1 MKEIKDFY
9 NELGEEFLQKI
20 LNSELK
26 VTEKLTGTKFGFKK
40 SGDSIN
46 FYRRDKRSPLGPID
60 RTLSSLYENPISYIS
75 SLDLSNI
82 PDDVYFFFE
91 YFYNN
96 KPLSVKYDNLPKNGL
111 ILSCV
116 MGLDKQDV
124 NSINSETSTLTKWSK
139 ALGTDMPRVY
149 FNGLLS
155 EEQKEMISD
164 FVKTDSSDLLI
175 KFDTKSFSKHIIK
188 ILNPRLR
195 KTTLNK
201 DIEKSIEGFIF
212 QFTGDEKTYTAKTI
226 DPIFTQ
232 MQLQNRREKIS
243 NDEIGLLLYRFIEWL
258 NESNK
263 LNTITTSGD
272 NSDEKYLDIMSKLV
286 SMFIEDN
293 NTFIKDIDIKKPTF
307 AILPEFRLNPK
318 FIKNKKIQEF
328 ITNNSEYSDIYKI
341 LISSFRK
348 ERKKTTQIIDETLKK
363 YINNYVRLIK
373 LKTNETITESYMTF
387 SEWKKFKKQ

>member
-9 NELGEEFLQKI
+9 NELGQEFLDKI
-20 LNSELK
+20 LNSQIK
-26 VTEKLTGTKFGFKK
+26 VSEKLTGTKFGFRKN
-40 SGDSIN
+40 GDAIE
-46 FYRRDKRSPLGPID
+46 YYGRDKRSPLSPVD
-60 RTLSSLYENPISYIS
+60 RTLSSLYEKPIEYIS

-82 PDDVYFFFE
+82 PDNVFFFFE

-111 ILSCV
+111 ILSHV
-116 MGLDKQDV
+116 VGLDDKDN
-124 NSINSETSTLTKWSK
+124 NSINSDTSTLKRWSK
-139 ALGTDMPRVY
+139 ALGTDVTRIY
-149 FNGLLS
+149 FDGALTDD
-155 EEQKEMISD
+155 QKEKIAE
-164 FVKTDSSDLLI
+164 FVKTDASDLLV
-175 KFDTKSFSKHIIK
+175 KFDTKSFSKHVIK

-201 DIEKSIEGFIF
+201 DLEKSIEGFIF
-212 QFTGDEKTYTAKTI
+212 QFTGDEKTYTAKSI

-232 MQLQNRREKIS
+232 MQLQNKGEKIS

-258 NESNK
+258 NESDK
-263 LNTITTSGD
+263 LNSVTS
-272 NSDEKYLDIMSKLV
+272 NSASSEEKYLDIMSKLV

-293 NTFIKDIDIKKPTF
+293 SVFIKDIDIKKPTF

-318 FIKNKKIQEF
+318 FIKNQKIQEF
-328 ITNNSEYSDIYKI
+328 IANNPEFSDIYKI
-341 LISSFRK
+341 LISSFRR

-373 LKTNETITESYMTF
+373 LKTNEAVTESYMTF
-387 SEWKKFKKQ
+387 SEWKKFKK